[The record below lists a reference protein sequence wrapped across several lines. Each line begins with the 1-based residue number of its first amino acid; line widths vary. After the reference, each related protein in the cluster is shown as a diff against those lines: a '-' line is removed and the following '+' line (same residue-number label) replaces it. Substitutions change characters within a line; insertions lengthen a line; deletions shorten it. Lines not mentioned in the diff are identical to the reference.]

1 MKARSK
7 YMKLMLVPI
16 RMKNTALTYQEGV
29 VISSI
34 RRKHTKSFAA
44 LKANR

>member
-1 MKARSK
+1 MKARSG

-16 RMKNTALTYQEGV
+16 RMENATLTHWEGA